1 MIYLNNN
8 TLLQDVYIPR
18 QDMLPYTTGSS
29 GTYAEGYSDGYED
42 GTQDQKDKLAS
53 TAFTEN
59 GLYTREDGWNEVEV
73 SVEAPLPVLEDKTVV
88 ISADTTTVTPS
99 SGYDGMSQVIV
110 DASGYAQE
118 NYDGGFEDGFED
130 GYSSGSTDEKAKLS
144 GVTFTANTAVT
155 VSDGGYSAVTVNVPQ
170 TGHTDQE
177 LEDAYESGYTSGQTD
192 QKNLLTTTAFTENG
206 SYQRENGWSG
216 VTVNIDTASTWTD
229 GYSSGE
235 THQKSLL
242 TTTAITV
249 NGNYTRENGWSG
261 ITVNVPTGS
270 SYNVEQNKPFTAT
283 SNGNYTITPSS
294 GQTNKIIGYEDGV
307 DFYFTASTY
316 PSVGYFDIGAID
328 FENSQGSIIGSV
340 YIYYENGHI
349 DYDDSDWAGRIY
361 TRTTGNTM
369 LYVGFDE
376 DDYSDYV
383 WIEGE
388 DFSFN
393 YDVMSAVSLNVNIDT
408 ASTYQSGYTDGQD
421 SIIGT
426 FSSMTATTNGVY
438 GSSAHPLSSITVN
451 VPQSGGSG
459 TTKIF
464 FADYIHTDTLQADSR
479 DRINTGIYP
488 TTATTF
494 RVKGLGKGLSAGYEL
509 VGFDLNDAGEESD
522 YRLFC
527 YSTSGEILGFD
538 WYSERITNENWGGLT
553 DGKGIDFTC
562 SNYQVYDNIN
572 ETVLLSGSP
581 QSNMQQGIPI
591 YVNVAS
597 WWLKGLEIWE
607 GNTKVFDGVAAYDEN
622 GNVGLYD
629 SVSNALVTNENLTL
643 VYENVDEYQYGFN
656 DGQNSIINTFSSMTV
671 TTNGVYG
678 TSAHPLSSI
687 TVNVPQSGS
696 NNIFFADY
704 IHTETI
710 PTNDAEIN
718 TGIYASTDISIRIK
732 CLGKG
737 YQLGERGD
745 NIFGFGPNEGASDGD
760 DFRLMCYD
768 NNTVLA
774 YDWRSDRIYTPYSG
788 LYDGR
793 EIDYTCG
800 NYYVYDNIEQ
810 EYLIT
815 GNTQSYV
822 NESVPIY
829 VNVGKIWLKSF
840 EIWKGQTKVFDGKA
854 AYDSAGNIGLYDS
867 VSNELL
873 YNSNLSMVYEIISPS
888 NYLIPY
894 IERTLTKIDV
904 PSGCTKVG
912 SYAFDRCYSATSI
925 TIPDSVTNLDTHA
938 FAVCD
943 AVTSITFGNGL
954 VTIGDNAFYKVGYMS
969 EVVNNNNLVL
979 PDSVSTIGDNAF
991 LDMPITAITFGSGT
1005 TYLGDEILAHTPV
1018 VVMYSYA
1025 TSAPQLKPSI
1035 TSEGTFYRTFRYM
1048 DVNNG
1053 TVHYPSGSDYS
1064 RWQNN
1069 QYLSG
1074 WTFIADL

>member
-110 DASGYAQE
+110 DASEYAQE

-144 GVTFTANTAVT
+144 GITFTANTAVT
-155 VSDGGYSAVTVNVPQ
+155 LSDGGYSAVTVNVPQ

-216 VTVNIDTASTWTD
+216 ITVNIDTASTYNSGYTDGYDSGYTSGETHQKSLLVSTAFTENGEYQRENGWSGVTVNIDTASTWTD

-242 TTTAITV
+242 TTTAITE
-249 NGNYTRENGWSG
+249 NGNYTRENG
-261 ITVNVPTGS
+261 
-270 SYNVEQNKPFTAT
+270 
-283 SNGNYTITPSS
+283 
-294 GQTNKIIGYEDGV
+294 
-307 DFYFTASTY
+307 
-316 PSVGYFDIGAID
+316 
-328 FENSQGSIIGSV
+328 
-340 YIYYENGHI
+340 
-349 DYDDSDWAGRIY
+349 
-361 TRTTGNTM
+361 
-369 LYVGFDE
+369 
-376 DDYSDYV
+376 YS
-383 WIEGE
+383 
-388 DFSFN
+388 
-393 YDVMSAVSLNVNIDT
+393 A
-408 ASTYQSGYTDGQD
+408 
-421 SIIGT
+421 
-426 FSSMTATTNGVY
+426 
-438 GSSAHPLSSITVN
+438 ITVN

-479 DRINTGIYP
+479 DRIDTGIYP

-572 ETVLLSGSP
+572 ETVLISGSP
-581 QSNMQQGIPI
+581 QSNMAQGVPI

-737 YQLGERGD
+737 YQVGERGD
-745 NIFGFGPNEGASDGD
+745 NIFGFGPNEGASDVN

-774 YDWRSDRIYTPYSG
+774 YDWRYGRIYTPYSG

-822 NESVPIY
+822 NKSVPIY

-867 VSNELL
+867 VSNELV
-873 YNSNLSMVYEIISPS
+873 YSSDLSMVYEIISPS

-925 TIPDSVTNLDTHA
+925 TIPDSVTSLDTHA

-943 AVTSITFGNGL
+943 EVTAITFGNGL
-954 VTIGDNAFYKVGYMS
+954 VTIGDSAFYKVGYMS
-969 EVVNNNNLVL
+969 QVVNNNNLVL
-979 PDSVSTIGDNAF
+979 PDSVSTIGYNAF

-1005 TYLGDEILAHTPV
+1005 TYLGDEILANTPV
-1018 VVMYSYA
+1018 EVMYSYA

-1048 DVNNG
+1048 NVNNG

-1064 RWQNN
+1064 SWQNN

>member
-1 MIYLNNN
+1 MIYLENN

-110 DASGYAQE
+110 DASEYAQE

-155 VSDGGYSAVTVNVPQ
+155 LSDGGYSAVTVNVPQ

-206 SYQRENGWSG
+206 SYSRENGWSG

-242 TTTAITV
+242 TTTAITE
-249 NGNYTRENGWSG
+249 NGNYTRENGYSA
-261 ITVNVPTGS
+261 ITVNVPTGQT
-270 SYNVEQNKPFTAT
+270 YNVEENHPFTAT
-283 SNGNYTITPSS
+283 SNGNYTIEPSNWSVSYSGNGRTIIFEKKGNSSPSAKTLVYDIEYSDNPSS
-294 GQTNKIIGYEDGV
+294 FIEISILPNGV
-307 DFYFTASTY
+307 
-316 PSVGYFDIGAID
+316 
-328 FENSQGSIIGSV
+328 
-340 YIYYENGHI
+340 I
-349 DYDDSDWAGRIY
+349 DYDDDDWNRSQYGSFSWSVSNNLYYIEFYDVAWIDLDVIPETNEGR
-361 TRTTGNTM
+361 
-369 LYVGFDE
+369 
-376 DDYSDYV
+376 
-383 WIEGE
+383 
-388 DFSFN
+388 
-393 YDVMSAVSLNVNIDT
+393 YDVMSAVSLNVNVDT

-421 SIIGT
+421 NIIGT

-479 DRINTGIYP
+479 DRIDTGIYP

-509 VGFDLNDAGEESD
+509 VGFDLNDAGEDSD

-527 YSTSGEILGFD
+527 YSTSGENLGFD
-538 WYSERITNENWGGLT
+538 WYSQRITNENWGGLT
-553 DGKGIDFTC
+553 DGKSIDLTC

-581 QSNMQQGIPI
+581 QSNMSQGIPI
-591 YVNVAS
+591 YVNVGS

-737 YQLGERGD
+737 YQVGERGD
-745 NIFGFGPNEGASDGD
+745 NIFGFGPNEGASDGN

-774 YDWRSDRIYTPYSG
+774 YDWRYSRIFTPYSG

-840 EIWKGQTKVFDGKA
+840 EIWKGQTKVFDGTA
-854 AYDSAGNIGLYDS
+854 AYDSNGHIGLYDS

-873 YNSNLSMVYEIISPS
+873 YNSSLSMAYEIISPS
-888 NYLIPY
+888 DYLIPY
-894 IERTLTKIDV
+894 IERTLTRIDV

-925 TIPDSVTNLDTHA
+925 TIPDSVTFLDTHA

-943 AVTSITFGNGL
+943 EVTAITFGNGL
-954 VTIGDNAFYKVGYMS
+954 VTIGDSAFYKVGYMS
-969 EVVNNNNLVL
+969 QVVNNNNLVL

-1005 TYLGDEILAHTPV
+1005 TYLGDEILANTPV
-1018 VVMYSYA
+1018 EVMYSYA

-1048 DVNNG
+1048 NVNNG

-1064 RWQNN
+1064 SWQNN

-1074 WTFIADL
+1074 WTFVGDL